1 MRKCSP
7 AIPGLCLYVLGK
19 SLMSR
24 ASFFG
29 RLFHLGSSM
38 QKHAA
43 KVRVCESNDPA
54 SDGYYVFVSL
64 ICTVLVMICAIL
76 LAFGI
81 EMLA

>member
-1 MRKCSP
+1 
-7 AIPGLCLYVLGK
+7 
-19 SLMSR
+19 
-24 ASFFG
+24 
-29 RLFHLGSSM
+29 M